1 MRAKTCGKIE
11 RVDLIRLDRGE
22 RERVQRPKDTLETI
36 FFLTFSAALCPLFP
50 PDLEDDGPAAAAAAA
65 FPLGTTAAGGITGTP
80 LPRRA
85 AGGGMATAIGGGG
98 GFCSISI
105 SLFTRTVPNNIGA
118 GGAVPERPA
127 AEEAAAD
134 TDAAATA
141 DAGRAGGAIG
151 LGKSRW
157 SLLEEALST
166 SSALLEAAL
175 SSFKFVTAAAAA
187 AGSATWWLQP
197 ATGSQSA

>member
-1 MRAKTCGKIE
+1 M
-11 RVDLIRLDRGE
+11 
-22 RERVQRPKDTLETI
+22 
-36 FFLTFSAALCPLFP
+36 CPLFP
-50 PDLEDDGPAAAAAAA
+50 PDLEDDGPAAAAAA
-65 FPLGTTAAGGITGTP
+65 FPLGPTAAGGITGTP

-105 SLFTRTVPNNIGA
+105 SLFTRTVPNSIGA

-127 AEEAAAD
+127 AEGAAAAD

-157 SLLEEALST
+157 SLLEEALPT

-175 SSFKFVTAAAAA
+175 SSFKFVTAAAA
-187 AGSATWWLQP
+187 GSATWWLQP